1 MGGHSASKWFL
12 ILLVCLIASI
22 YVSLVTGRL
31 PTPLNPVEWKGT
43 VEYVVYEL
51 RLPRILLAVLIGMGL
66 AATGAAYQSMF
77 KNPLAS
83 PKILGTTDGA
93 AVGIAAAIVFIGYNR
108 LVIEAAG
115 FATGL
120 LATLAALYLSRAIR
134 YGGSILRL
142 ILAGMAV
149 SAFSSAL
156 LGLVKF
162 QADPYQ
168 VLPTITFWLLGSLNG
183 KGWGDLAYAGPMI
196 IAGLVV
202 LFLLRWRIN
211 ILGLS
216 DEEALS
222 LGINP
227 RLYRGIVIASG
238 SLIVSASTSV
248 AGSIAWLGLLMPH
261 LARGL
266 FGADNRY
273 VIPASALIG
282 SILLLLC
289 DTYARSAATYE
300 IPLGIVLSFVS
311 APIFVVV
318 LSRGALRWRR

>member
-1 MGGHSASKWFL
+1 MGRSGASKCFL
-12 ILLVCLIASI
+12 ILIICLLASTYI
-22 YVSLVTGRL
+22 SLMTGRI
-31 PTPLNPVEWKGT
+31 PTPLNPFEWEGT
-43 VEYVVYEL
+43 IKYVVYEL
-51 RLPRILLAVLIGMGL
+51 RLPRILLAILIGMGL

-77 KNPLAS
+77 KNPMAS
-83 PKILGTTDGA
+83 PKILGTTEGA

-120 LATLAALYLSRAIR
+120 LATLAALYLSRSIK
-134 YGGSILRL
+134 YGGPVLRL

-156 LGLVKF
+156 LGLIKF

-183 KGWGDLAYAGPMI
+183 KGWSDLVYAGPMI
-196 IAGLVV
+196 IVGLIV

-216 DEEALS
+216 DEEAIS
-222 LGINP
+222 LGVNP

-273 VIPASALIG
+273 VIPASSLIG